1 MGVLWADAVMDCPAS
16 PGANTFCLGE
26 KGKEFWMSF
35 LLCSSFSCTSLHV
48 QYLFLVLG
56 IRLGTLHILDK
67 FSRSC
72 SSHLYPSYMA
82 GLARGLRPPV
92 CLSLFLFCFVFSFLL
107 CLCTCAHTCMPAHAM
122 LFTWS
127 WFSPFTFLWVLGFKS
142 RSLACLVNTFL
153 RRAILLTLVVIWDM
167 ISWCGSGWN
176 GMCDPSASDF
186 QVLEL

>member
-1 MGVLWADAVMDCPAS
+1 
-16 PGANTFCLGE
+16 
-26 KGKEFWMSF
+26 MSF

-92 CLSLFLFCFVFSFLL
+92 CLSLFLFWFVFSFLL

-122 LFTWS
+122 ELVLSFH
-127 WFSPFTFLWVLGFKS
+127 FPVSPGIQEQVPGLLGEHISPKS
-142 RSLACLVNTFL
+142 HPIDPCCYL
-153 RRAILLTLVVIWDM
+153 RHDLMVWLRLK
-167 ISWCGSGWN
+167 WN
-176 GMCDPSASDF
+176 
-186 QVLEL
+186 V